1 MSFTNDLL
9 SLGVSIIFL
18 VIGVIMATVCFTT
31 SYHEKQSGATYKS
44 SIVYGFVFLITGTL
58 AFVGVALIS

>member
-1 MSFTNDLL
+1 MTYTNDLF

-44 SIVYGFVFLITGTL
+44 SIIYGFVFLVVGTL
-58 AFVGVALIS
+58 AFVGVALIL